1 MTGPIRYTP
10 LYYWI
15 ESQAATIASLRQ
27 QLQERERL
35 LAESQAREKKRVEL
49 MDKQYWMDAQSIP
62 QDSTAL
68 DEALAK
74 AKLEGGKQALLEA
87 ANLVDNM
94 VRLRFHIRDIAGDVR
109 RMAEEMK

>member
-74 AKLEGGKQALLEA
+74 AKLEGKREAILEVA
-87 ANLVDNM
+87 DWLSVEHG
-94 VRLRFHIRDIAGDVR
+94 RTHEPIELRK
-109 RMAEEMK
+109 MAEGQP